1 MTNPKRVFIYA
12 RYSSDLQNPLSIRDQ
27 IDVCERHAK
36 KKGWLVVQH
45 FSDEGIHGR
54 TDRRPGYQAMRSA
67 LARRECDI
75 ILSESIDRL
84 SRDQEHTA
92 RLYKEA
98 RFVDAHIY
106 TVDRGKV
113 DSIQIG
119 FNSTIAAV
127 FLEILADKTR
137 RGLSGR
143 IKDGM
148 SAGGLSYG
156 YKVLEDERGNRQ
168 VGELVVNEDEAVII
182 RRIFREY
189 AEGRS
194 PLKIAAGL
202 NADGVPAPRRAS
214 ERVKHWKQNTIN
226 GNRERGT
233 GILNNELYIGRR
245 VWNRL
250 NYRKDPS
257 TGRRVSRLN
266 PEDEW
271 QVVEVPHLRLLDD
284 EQWNAARDR
293 QKRLEKVRS
302 QREAHD
308 PNGLSA
314 SQSLRRRKFLLSGLL
329 RCGCCGGSLTVAGSG
344 DAKRYY
350 CANAKE
356 KGKSVCKGMPGVLVG
371 RAEEQVIG
379 HLRDHLMNDAAY
391 AAFKASFL
399 RKWNADKQSAGD
411 VQRTIDKTI
420 SRLEKERANLL
431 ETVKRGLAVDE
442 LLKELE
448 RVSGELARK
457 KIEREAAMPVEV
469 PLPDNLPEQYRAYVD
484 SLVETLNDEGVV
496 SRASDLLHD
505 MIDRVVVRYD
515 EATKTHDFV
524 LDGNIVK
531 MLTAS
536 NPAGGG
542 AYARMGSSIKL
553 VAGARFQKFLP
564 LHQGAWLATERLAA

>member
-1 MTNPKRVFIYA
+1 MVPMTNPKRVFIYA

-45 FSDEGIHGR
+45 FSDEGITGS
-54 TDRRPGYQAMRSA
+54 TDKRPGYQAMRSA
-67 LARRECDI
+67 MARGGCDI
-75 ILSESIDRL
+75 ILTESMDRL

-92 RLYKEA
+92 RLYKDA
-98 RFVDAHIY
+98 RFVDADIY

-113 DSIQIG
+113 DIIQIG

-156 YKVLEDERGNRQ
+156 YKVPEDERGNRQ
-168 VGELVVNEDEAVII
+168 VGKLVVHEEEAVII

-202 NADGVPAPRRAS
+202 NADGVPAPRGKS

-266 PEDEW
+266 PEGEW
-271 QVVEVPHLRLLDD
+271 QVVEAPDLRLLDD
-284 EQWNAARDR
+284 EVWNAARDR

-302 QREAHD
+302 QREPHD
-308 PNGLSA
+308 PNRLSA

-329 RCGCCGGSLTVAGSG
+329 RCGICGGSLTVAGSG

-356 KGKSVCKGMPGVLVG
+356 KGKSVCRGMPGLPV
-371 RAEEQVIG
+371 RQAEDHVIDQ
-379 HLRDHLMNDAAY
+379 LRDHLMNDAAY
-391 AAFKASFL
+391 ASFKASFL
-399 RKWNADKQSAGD
+399 RKWNADKHNAED
-411 VQRTIDKTI
+411 VQRVKDKSI
-420 SRLEKERANLL
+420 ARLEKERAGLL
-431 ETVKRGLAVDE
+431 SAIKRGFAEDE

-448 RVSGELARK
+448 QVGKDLERAKL
-457 KIEREAAMPVEV
+457 EREAARPIEV
-469 PLPDNLPEQYRAYVD
+469 PLPDNLPDQYRAYVD
-484 SLVETLNDEGVV
+484 DLVMTLNDEGIV

-505 MIDRVVVRYD
+505 MIDHVVVRYD
-515 EATKTHDFV
+515 EAAKAFDV
-524 LDGNIVK
+524 ERDGNIVK
-531 MLTAS
+531 MLIAS

-553 VAGARFQKFLP
+553 VAGAGFEPAAF
-564 LHQGAWLATERLAA
+564 RL

>member
-1 MTNPKRVFIYA
+1 MVPMPATPRVFIYA

-27 IDVCERHAK
+27 IDLCERHAA
-36 KKGWLVVQH
+36 KKGWRVVQH
-45 FSDEGIHGR
+45 FSDQGISGN
-54 TDRRPGYQAMRSA
+54 TDRRPGFQDMRA
-67 LARRECDI
+67 AIARGGCDI
-75 ILSESIDRL
+75 ILTESMDRL

-92 RLYKEA
+92 RLYKDA
-98 RFVDAHIY
+98 RFVDANIY

-113 DSIQIG
+113 DIIQIG

-127 FLEILADKTR
+127 FLEVLADKTR

-143 IKDGM
+143 VKDGM

-156 YKVLEDERGNRQ
+156 YKVPLDERGNRQ
-168 VGELVVNEDEAVII
+168 VGKLTIHDEEAVII

-202 NADGVPAPRRAS
+202 NADGVPAPRGTTD
-214 ERVKHWKQNTIN
+214 RVKHWKQNTIN

-271 QVVEVPHLRLLDD
+271 QIVEAPELRLLD
-284 EQWNAARDR
+284 EAVWNAARDR

-302 QREAHD
+302 QHEAHD
-308 PNGLSA
+308 ANGLSA

-329 RCGCCGGSLTVAGSG
+329 RCGICGGRLTVAGSG

-356 KGKSVCKGMPGVLVG
+356 KGRSVCRGMPGVPV
-371 RAEEQVIG
+371 RQAEEHVIYQ
-379 HLRDHLMNDAAY
+379 LRDHLMNDAAY
-391 AAFKASFL
+391 ASFKASFL
-399 RKWNADKQSAGD
+399 RKWNTDKHIAED
-411 VQRTIDKTI
+411 VQRVKDKTI
-420 SRLEKERANLL
+420 ARLEKERANLL
-431 ETVKRGLAVDE
+431 GAVKRGIADDE

-448 RVSGELARK
+448 QVGKDLERARA
-457 KIEREAAMPVEV
+457 EREAAMPTEV
-469 PLPDNLPEQYRAYVD
+469 PLPDNLPDQYRAYVD
-484 SLVETLNDEGVV
+484 SLVETLNDDGIV

-515 EATKTHDFV
+515 EAEKTFDIAI
-524 LDGNIVK
+524 DGNIVP
-531 MLTAS
+531 MLEAG

-553 VAGARFQKFLP
+553 VAGTGFEPVTF
-564 LHQGAWLATERLAA
+564 RL

>member
-1 MTNPKRVFIYA
+1 MTDSKRVVIYA

-27 IDVCERHAK
+27 IDLCERYAK
-36 KKGWLVVQH
+36 KKGWLVIQH
-45 FSDEGIHGR
+45 FSDEGITGS

-67 LARRECDI
+67 MSRGEFDI
-75 ILSESIDRL
+75 MLTESMDRL
-84 SRDQEHTA
+84 SRDPEHTA
-92 RLYKEA
+92 RLYKDA
-98 RFVDAHIY
+98 RFVDADIY

-113 DSIQIG
+113 DIIQIG

-143 IKDGM
+143 VKDGM

-156 YKVLEDERGNRQ
+156 YKVPEDERGNRQ
-168 VGELVVNEDEAVII
+168 VGKLVVHEEEVVII

-202 NADGVPAPRRAS
+202 NADGVPAPRGKS

-271 QVVEVPHLRLLDD
+271 QVVEAPDLRLLDD
-284 EQWNAARDR
+284 EVWNAARDR

-308 PNGLSA
+308 SSGLSA
-314 SQSLRRRKFLLSGLL
+314 SQLLRRRKFLLSGLL

-356 KGKSVCKGMPGVLVG
+356 KGKSVCQGMPGILVG

-379 HLRDHLMNDAAY
+379 QLRDHLMNDAAY

-411 VQRTIDKTI
+411 VPAHDRQNDCAPRK
-420 SRLEKERANLL
+420 
-431 ETVKRGLAVDE
+431 G
-442 LLKELE
+442 
-448 RVSGELARK
+448 ARK
-457 KIEREAAMPVEV
+457 
-469 PLPDNLPEQYRAYVD
+469 
-484 SLVETLNDEGVV
+484 
-496 SRASDLLHD
+496 
-505 MIDRVVVRYD
+505 
-515 EATKTHDFV
+515 
-524 LDGNIVK
+524 
-531 MLTAS
+531 
-536 NPAGGG
+536 PA
-542 AYARMGSSIKL
+542 
-553 VAGARFQKFLP
+553 
-564 LHQGAWLATERLAA
+564 